1 MLKDYILKEQK
12 KTIPPFFFMR
22 MNIFV
27 GSRKIFFFKNQI
39 KIQNGKYKSTIK
51 RKKEKKNSKADS

>member
-1 MLKDYILKEQK
+1 
-12 KTIPPFFFMR
+12 MR

-51 RKKEKKNSKADS
+51 RKKEKKIPRQILKFVSLSITGRYDGKNQQ